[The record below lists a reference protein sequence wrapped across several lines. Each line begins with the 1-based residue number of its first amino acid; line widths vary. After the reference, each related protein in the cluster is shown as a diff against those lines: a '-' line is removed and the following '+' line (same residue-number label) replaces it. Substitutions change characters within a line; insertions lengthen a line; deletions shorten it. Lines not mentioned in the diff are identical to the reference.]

1 VEKKDKKSGVWSPVS
16 RFCRSPSL
24 DVTGLDDGE
33 QYEFRVSA
41 VNDLGQSEPLVTDKP
56 IVAKYQFGASVHAD
70 FLHVF
75 NIETEPATNF
85 FLLQVHVKFKR
96 TL

>member
-1 VEKKDKKSGVWSPVS
+1 MSHYVVEKKDKKSGVWTPVS

-56 IVAKYQFGASVHAD
+56 IVAKYQFGTSTLRHSAD
-70 FLHVF
+70 CVL
-75 NIETEPATNF
+75 PC
-85 FLLQVHVKFKR
+85 LRRRLQSQI
-96 TL
+96 